1 MSRVHQAD
9 FSAEQPQAQ
18 AAPWVPFAHGHQER
32 PKDPGPSPRQG
43 SQAPER
49 LTVSDRWIFSDSA
62 CNDAPLP
69 LARLTARRE
78 FLYVAA
84 GPSERKQCLVV
95 QGRPRAEP
103 RPAVGEGY
111 TATRKVGG
119 SVVRNRA
126 RRRLREAVRI
136 HLARLGLPGV
146 DYVFIARQDTADCLW
161 PRLLDDME
169 SALITLRRRIVSG
182 DIRPNPRSANRPST
196 KG

>member
-1 MSRVHQAD
+1 MSRVDQAD
-9 FSAEQPQAQ
+9 FSAEQSQAQ
-18 AAPWVPFAHGHQER
+18 AAPRFPFAYGHQER
-32 PKDPGPSPRQG
+32 SENPGASPRQG
-43 SQAPER
+43 SQASER
-49 LTVSDRWIFSDSA
+49 LSDLRTYPVSELNEA
-62 CNDAPLP
+62 LLP
-69 LARLTARRE
+69 LLRLTARRE

-84 GPSERKQCLVV
+84 GASERKRCLVV
-95 QGRPRAEP
+95 QGRPRAQL
-103 RPAVGEGY
+103 RPGAGEGF

-136 HLARLGLPGV
+136 HLPRLGLPGV
-146 DYVFIARQDTADCLW
+146 DYVFIARQDTADCPW